1 MRRFDHVG
9 PADHPA
15 FYSSN
20 RLTLNVTREE
30 MRRWGWSPSV
40 RVFEAAA
47 CGAAIVSDR
56 WEGLDQFLTPGRE
69 ILLPDSADD
78 VVACFDLS
86 DAEIRRLGE
95 AAREKILASHTN
107 AARAREFEAEL
118 ERVAAG
124 C

>member
-1 MRRFDHVG
+1 
-9 PADHPA
+9 
-15 FYSSN
+15 
-20 RLTLNVTREE
+20 L
-30 MRRWGWSPSV
+30 
-40 RVFEAAA
+40 
-47 CGAAIVSDR
+47 
-56 WEGLDQFLTPGRE
+56 
-69 ILLPDSADD
+69 
-78 VVACFDLS
+78 